1 MDKDDY
7 NIFIFF
13 SRVKWLKEFREIQS
27 FSRSSIS
34 RIFPAIYIER
44 QKMAKPSVYPNLI
57 GDPVTYVYCD
67 RVTKA
72 DAMVPLHGESI
83 WWPRR
88 LFFPPAPNL
97 NLLVVQ
103 SRIIVPIKERENSKI
118 KFKRGYLNYCMAN
131 SWKNRWKVWFNDR
144 SIGCIKNKGKEG
156 KYYG

>member
-7 NIFIFF
+7 NFYIFLESKGIKRISRDPIFCAFVDIANF
-13 SRVKWLKEFREIQS
+13 SRDLHWTSKNGETIGLSK
-27 FSRSSIS
+27 
-34 RIFPAIYIER
+34 
-44 QKMAKPSVYPNLI
+44 LI

-144 SIGCIKNKGKEG
+144 NIGCIKNKGKEG

>member
-7 NIFIFF
+7 NFYIFLESKVIKRISRDLIFCAFVDIANF
-13 SRVKWLKEFREIQS
+13 SRDLHWTSKNGETIGLSK
-27 FSRSSIS
+27 
-34 RIFPAIYIER
+34 
-44 QKMAKPSVYPNLI
+44 LI
-57 GDPVTYVYCD
+57 GDPVTYIYCD